1 MTSGFGTH
9 QPGRIAAMITT
20 SMPEATASAS
30 RPPRDRVGRVLLW
43 IAAVGA
49 AGAAVSAISTVLG
62 AGGTTKVVETWRLYG
77 FVVFAGLFVLLALRP
92 LAYRGV
98 WELAVFNK
106 LALTATALAYA
117 AHGGI
122 SGTGSIIA
130 WDGGLSLV
138 LIVAYVCC
146 RGWTAW
152 SAPDRG
158 PRP

>member
-1 MTSGFGTH
+1 
-9 QPGRIAAMITT
+9 MITT
-20 SMPEATASAS
+20 STPAATASAPRL
-30 RPPRDRVGRVLLW
+30 RPDRIGRVLLW

-92 LAYRGV
+92 LGYRGV
-98 WELAVFNK
+98 WELAVLNK
-106 LALTATALAYA
+106 VALTVTGLAYA
-117 AHGGI
+117 ARGGI

-138 LIVAYVCC
+138 LIAAYACC

-158 PRP
+158 SRS

>member
-1 MTSGFGTH
+1 
-9 QPGRIAAMITT
+9 MITT
-20 SMPEATASAS
+20 SAPTETASTS
-30 RPPRDRVGRVLLW
+30 PFRPERIGRVLLW
-43 IAAVGA
+43 IAA
-49 AGAAVSAISTVLG
+49 AGAAVAAVSEISTVLG

-98 WELAVFNK
+98 WELAVFSK
-106 LALTATALAYA
+106 LALTVTALAYA

-130 WDGGLSLV
+130 WDGGLSVV
-138 LIVAYVCC
+138 LIAAYVCC

-152 SAPDRG
+152 SAADL
-158 PRP
+158 

>member
-1 MTSGFGTH
+1 
-9 QPGRIAAMITT
+9 MITT
-20 SMPEATASAS
+20 STPVATAPAP
-30 RPPRDRVGRVLLW
+30 RLRRDRIGRVLLW

-62 AGGTTKVVETWRLYG
+62 VGGTTKIVETWRLYG
-77 FVVFAGLFVLLALRP
+77 FVLFAGLFVLLALRP
-92 LAYRGV
+92 LGYRGV
-98 WELAVFNK
+98 WELAVLNK
-106 LALTATALAYA
+106 VALTVTALAYA
-117 AHGGI
+117 ARGGI

-138 LIVAYVCC
+138 LIAAYVCC

-158 PRP
+158 PRF

>member
-1 MTSGFGTH
+1 
-9 QPGRIAAMITT
+9 MITT
-20 SMPEATASAS
+20 STPVATASAPRL
-30 RPPRDRVGRVLLW
+30 RPDRIGRVLLW

-92 LAYRGV
+92 LGYRGV
-98 WELAVFNK
+98 WELAVLNK
-106 LALTATALAYA
+106 VALTVTALAYA
-117 AHGGI
+117 ARGGI
-122 SGTGSIIA
+122 SSTGGIIA

-138 LIVAYVCC
+138 LIAAYVCC

-158 PRP
+158 SRS

>member
-1 MTSGFGTH
+1 
-9 QPGRIAAMITT
+9 MITT
-20 SMPEATASAS
+20 STPAATVPAPRL
-30 RPPRDRVGRVLLW
+30 RPDRVGRVLLW

-49 AGAAVSAISTVLG
+49 ATAAVSAISTVLG

-98 WELAVFNK
+98 WELAVLNK
-106 LALTATALAYA
+106 VALTVTALAYA
-117 AHGGI
+117 ARGGI

-130 WDGGLSLV
+130 WDGGLSLL
-138 LIVAYVCC
+138 LIAAYVCC

-152 SAPDRG
+152 SAPDR
-158 PRP
+158 RSRS

>member
-1 MTSGFGTH
+1 
-9 QPGRIAAMITT
+9 MITT
-20 SMPEATASAS
+20 STPVATASA
-30 RPPRDRVGRVLLW
+30 PRLRSDRIGRVLLW

-62 AGGTTKVVETWRLYG
+62 AGGATKVVETWRLYG

-92 LAYRGV
+92 LGYRGV
-98 WELAVFNK
+98 WELAVLNK
-106 LALTATALAYA
+106 VALTVTALAYA
-117 AHGGI
+117 ARGGI

-138 LIVAYVCC
+138 LIAAYVCC
-146 RGWTAW
+146 RGWTTW

-158 PRP
+158 PRS